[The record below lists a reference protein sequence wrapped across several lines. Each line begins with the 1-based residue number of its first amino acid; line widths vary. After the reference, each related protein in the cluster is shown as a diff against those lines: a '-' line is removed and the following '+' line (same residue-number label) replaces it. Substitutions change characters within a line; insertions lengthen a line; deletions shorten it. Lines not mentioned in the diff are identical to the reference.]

1 MQWMV
6 VFSQYKNFILTYPKE
21 HRMKFPINLTLTA
34 ALIILLSITTHQDAY
49 SVLMN
54 KTPKQNSKIARK
66 LELTDELQSKL
77 KELGS
82 DLQKTT
88 KDLRKTI
95 EANRNKIREMIAN
108 DSYSAAS
115 GEQLL
120 KENAELERK
129 IDEATL
135 SAHNK
140 LAAMLTDEQRQKLK
154 EYNNSL
160 VPKLRKHN
168 QDTDVE
174 SEKDLFP
181 NDQFLNRFANNFSFN
196 GVPYPIE
203 GTGALLPRGERE
215 LLFPSSQSFAFSF
228 MGDNDLAPLQEL
240 KDLQI
245 FGDESDIPPM
255 PRNYTTKPPL
265 PPKMPRLPNMEN
277 APKWDFEVEGL
288 EDDSDEQDSAMDRK
302 MEELEQKLKEL
313 EKKIE
318 QKYPKNK

>member
-1 MQWMV
+1 MV
-6 VFSQYKNFILTYPKE
+6 VFSHYKYFTITYPKE
-21 HRMKFPINLTLTA
+21 LKMKFPINLTLTA
-34 ALIILLSITTHQDAY
+34 ALIVLLSVTAHQDAY
-49 SVLMN
+49 SILIN

-66 LELTDELQSKL
+66 LELTDELQNKL

-82 DLQKTT
+82 ELQKTT
-88 KDLRKTI
+88 KDLQKSI

-108 DSYSAAS
+108 DSYSTAS

-135 SAHNK
+135 SVHDK
-140 LAAMLTDEQRQKLK
+140 LSTLLSAEQRLKLK
-154 EYNNSL
+154 EYNSQAI
-160 VPKLRKHN
+160 PKLHKKD
-168 QDTDVE
+168 QDSDEETE
-174 SEKDLFP
+174 RDLFP
-181 NDQFLNRFANNFSFN
+181 HNNFLNNFGSNFSFN

-203 GTGALLPRGERE
+203 GAGTLLPRGERE

-228 MGDNDLAPLQEL
+228 MGDGDFVPLKEL
-240 KDLQI
+240 NEMQF
-245 FGDESDIPPM
+245 FGDETDVPPT
-255 PRNYTTKPPL
+255 PRNHPPKSPL

-288 EDDSDEQDSAMDRK
+288 EDDSEEQDSQMDRK
-302 MEELEQKLKEL
+302 IEELEQKLKEL

-318 QKYPKNK
+318 QKTPKNK